1 MMRRRFS
8 LALLLLYV
16 LTSPLLAQSVAP
28 DALLESRAAFILRTL
43 AEQREAFEADPA
55 GLHEL
60 IREELMPYVD
70 TQYSARLVLGR
81 AGRGAEPPQVEAFA
95 RAMAEQ
101 LVQRYASGLLAFRSE
116 QQLEV
121 LPLRG
126 ELNPKATRVRTR
138 VKLDSGD
145 QAAVDYVFRLAGDEW
160 KVFDILIE
168 GISYVTTYRNQVSPQ
183 VAADGID
190 AVTQRLE
197 TGELRLND

>member
-1 MMRRRFS
+1 MMRRRLP
-8 LALLLLYV
+8 LALLLLCAV
-16 LTSPLLAQSVAP
+16 SLPLLAQAVAP
-28 DALLESRAAFILRTL
+28 DALLERRAAFILRTL
-43 AEQREAFEADPA
+43 AEQREVFEADPA
-55 GLHEL
+55 GLHAL

-81 AGRGAEPPQVEAFA
+81 AGRGAEPAQIDAFA

-116 QQLEV
+116 EQLEV
-121 LPLRG
+121 LPVRG

-145 QAAVDYVFRLAGDEW
+145 QAAVDYVFRLTGDEW

-168 GISYVTTYRNQVSPQ
+168 GISYVTTYRNQISPQ

-190 AVTQRLE
+190 TVTQRLE